1 LLFVKIVK
9 FYYYL
14 KHDYNFIVASE
25 KSKKIVFLRQIRT
38 FIPGMSLLSQL
49 NPAPLWIYFEEICSI
64 PRLSKN
70 EWKIRQY
77 LLEFAKKNN
86 LESKEDEV
94 GNILIIKPP
103 AIGMENRKIVVL
115 QSHMDMVGEKNADYP
130 HDWTTDPIIP
140 AVKGEWVTAT
150 GTTLGADDGIGIAS
164 QLAILT
170 DENLKAGMIECL
182 FTVDEESGMTGAIN
196 LKADFFNGRTLLNL
210 DSEDEG
216 ILFIGCAGGM
226 DTVGT
231 MNYQAV
237 PVHEGSYAVNISVT
251 GLHGGHSGDEIH
263 KGYGN
268 AVKIMNRLISDL
280 SNQFNIAVAYFDGG
294 NLRNAIPREAFAT
307 IVFDRTVLEQ
317 VKDHI
322 DNFYSTQTEE
332 FGDLEKDLK
341 ISGKVTNVPSYV
353 MDKENQTKFIDA
365 LTCCPHGV
373 IAWSKEMDDL
383 VETST
388 NLASAKFSEN
398 HTIRIITTQ
407 RSSAESA
414 KINASATVESCLR
427 LAGAEVVHS
436 DGYPGWKPDIT
447 SEILQITHKSYISL
461 FGEEP
466 AIKAIHAG
474 LECGLVYEKIKGI
487 DMISFG
493 PTIKGAHTPEEMI
506 EIRTAQMFWDLL
518 IDVVKNIPV
527 K

>member
-1 LLFVKIVK
+1 MSIL
-9 FYYYL
+9 
-14 KHDYNFIVASE
+14 
-25 KSKKIVFLRQIRT
+25 SK
-38 FIPGMSLLSQL
+38 L

-77 LLEFAKKNN
+77 LIEFAKKNN

-103 AIGMENRKIVVL
+103 AHGMENRKTVVL

-130 HDWTTDPIIP
+130 HNWTTDPIIP
-140 AVKGEWVTAT
+140 AVKDGWVNAT

-170 DENLKAGMIECL
+170 DKNLKLGKIECL

-196 LKADFFNGRTLLNL
+196 LKSDFFSGRTLLNL

-231 MNYQAV
+231 MNYKALF
-237 PVHEGSYAVNISVT
+237 PPNGSDALEISVT

-268 AVKIMNRLISDL
+268 AVKIMNRLLWEI
-280 SNQFNIAVAYFDGG
+280 SNQFNISLADFNGG

-307 IVFDRTVLEQ
+307 IVFDKTEIIQ
-317 VKDHI
+317 VKNRINDFFLTQI
-322 DNFYSTQTEE
+322 DE
-332 FGDLEKDLK
+332 FGDLEKDIK
-341 ISGKVTNVPSYV
+341 ISVKETNVPAFV
-353 MDKENQTKFIDA
+353 MDKESQKKFLNS

-373 IAWSKEMDDL
+373 IAWSREMDDL

-388 NLASAKFSEN
+388 NLASAKFSDN
-398 HTIRIITTQ
+398 HTITIITTQ
-407 RSSAESA
+407 RSSVESA
-414 KINASATVESCLR
+414 KINAGSMVESCLK

-436 DGYPGWKPDIT
+436 NGYPGWKPNLN
-447 SEILQITHKSYISL
+447 SEILQITRKSYVSL
-461 FGEEP
+461 FGKEP
-466 AIKAIHAG
+466 FVRAIHAG

-493 PTIKGAHTPEEMI
+493 PTIRGAHTPEEMI
-506 EIRTAQMFWDLL
+506 EISTAQMFWDLL
-518 IDVVKNIPV
+518 VDVVSNIPL